1 VEVIAQIVRFVD
13 GHQPGWVECEFI
25 DAEDCKH
32 RFVDKV
38 PILSAENLD
47 AASVYPMAGGIS
59 CEVVA
64 SWKDV
69 QGRELVRVTTA
80 RPWGIESTDGLVE
93 FVVLAAQLSA

>member
-1 VEVIAQIVRFVD
+1 MIAQIVRFVD

-80 RPWGIESTDGLVE
+80 RPWGIESTDCW
-93 FVVLAAQLSA
+93 